1 MRRKRLRFLIVGAII
16 LIIAI
21 IVTLFTI
28 NHFKSKRQ
36 YKEALNEV
44 TYVENLQIPFNSETN
59 IKDLISTAKGKVVD
73 NVKVNTTNLGKNTVT
88 YQYLSSNNEEVT
100 LTLDYEV
107 IDITKPTIWL
117 GASYSTTKGSNVDL
131 LEKIM
136 CADDVDD
143 NPKCSIIGDYD
154 LNTVGAYNLVFE
166 AVDGSGNT
174 ESKNFVLYVK
184 EPVKSSGN
192 KSGGSTIR
200 TPIKEAYDNY
210 KKDDTKI
217 GIDVSEWQGEID
229 FDALKNAGVEFAF
242 VRVGG
247 TKGIDKEYFLDKQ
260 FKRNMEGFNR
270 VGIPVGVY
278 FYSYAATKK
287 SAIKDANWVL
297 EQIKP
302 YKVDLPVVYD
312 WENWSFYNAFNN
324 SFYTLN
330 NNANAFL
337 DTVSKE
343 GYQGM
348 LYGSKTYLDKI
359 WLNIKYPIWVAQ
371 YTNTILD
378 YRGLYDYLQICD
390 NGKIDGINGNVDI
403 DIMYVKD

>member
-1 MRRKRLRFLIVGAII
+1 MRRRTLRFVIGIVLLVI
-16 LIIAI
+16 LIIVS
-21 IVTLFTI
+21 IVVMY
-28 NHFKSKRQ
+28 HFVFKHR
-36 YKEALNEV
+36 YEEVANEV
-44 TYVENLQIPFNSETN
+44 TYIKDLQIPFNSDIYIN
-59 IKDLISTAKGKVVD
+59 DLIRTKKGTVVK
-73 NVKVNTTNLGKNTVT
+73 NIKVNTTKLGKNTAT
-88 YQYLSSNNEEVT
+88 YKYIGTNKKEVE
-100 LTLDYEV
+100 LKVDYEV

-117 GASYSTTKGSNVDL
+117 GASYSVTKGSNVDL

-136 CADDVDD
+136 CADDIDD
-143 NPKCSIIGDYD
+143 NPKCSIVGEYD
-154 LNTVGAYNLVFE
+154 LNTTGAYSLVFE

-174 ESKNFVLYVK
+174 ESKNFTLYVK
-184 EPVKSSGN
+184 EPVKSSN
-192 KSGGSTIR
+192 SGGGVSTVR

-229 FDALKNAGVEFAF
+229 FDALKEAGVEFAF

-287 SAIKDANWVL
+287 SAVKDALWVL

-337 DTVSKE
+337 DTVSKN

-359 WLNIKYPIWVAQ
+359 WLNIKYPIWAAQ
-371 YTNTILD
+371 YTNTVLD

-390 NGKIDGINGNVDI
+390 NGKINGINGNVDI